1 MEKDS
6 ETIQEM
12 ERCSTSY
19 KKRKK
24 FYLIIIFV
32 LLTFLTIPFFYVIKD
47 FIQWGGFTGKNENLY
62 KLIICLFI
70 TILIFLYLL
79 IRNKRDS
86 KSSNVYLGK
95 GIVVLLVIL
104 NFGVI
109 FFPSHY
115 LNERFSDFNYFTAK
129 EKTSDKENT
138 ESVETIS
145 GSLKSKARH
154 LSKSDFDEI
163 FRHAFDGNIQI
174 KKGEFVALD
183 YLTVP
188 LENPWNPS
196 YTWGHTMDDPQIGRS
211 LFLETPDFSME
222 DYAGKNIKVYGTF
235 DHVKITYPKE
245 PRNCYLNITLSNVQ
259 VESY

>member
-109 FFPSHY
+109 IFPSHY
-115 LNERFSDFNYFTAK
+115 LNERFSNFSDF
-129 EKTSDKENT
+129 TSRENIIDTKNVSSQNSGEEDNNENT
-138 ESVETIS
+138 IAMSDSTAVDSNGNEIHSNGNEISKVTEKKETQSEEISKQAYRKGYYDGKSWYKNGDASVTVVWTDFLPRHPEIYGADVYVYKS
-145 GSLKSKARH
+145 G
-154 LSKSDFDEI
+154 FD
-163 FRHAFDGNIQI
+163 DGVN
-174 KKGEFVALD
+174 GYSPE
-183 YLTVP
+183 Y
-188 LENPWNPS
+188 
-196 YTWGHTMDDPQIGRS
+196 
-211 LFLETPDFSME
+211 
-222 DYAGKNIKVYGTF
+222 
-235 DHVKITYPKE
+235 
-245 PRNCYLNITLSNVQ
+245 
-259 VESY
+259 